1 MDAWEPLF
9 DHALACIDSIA
20 RTGSPMPDWTFGGG
34 TALMLRYGHR
44 HSYDIDIFVDDP
56 QWLPFFSPRLNDT
69 LESFVT
75 DYDETASYV
84 KLSTPWGEIDFI
96 VALSLTQTP
105 TETVTIHGRSVA
117 LETPAE
123 IIAKK
128 LRYRGASLRSRDIFD
143 IAVVQSYTPETLW
156 SSRSVWVAEL
166 PAIRRRLQRLATQYP
181 VEARRLALLPP
192 GEVFRDTAWAMVDNL
207 MRRVQLAK
215 RHRESD
221 REL

>member
-34 TALMLRYGHR
+34 TALMLRYHHR
-44 HSYDIDIFVDDP
+44 QSYDIDIFVDNP

-69 LESFVT
+69 LDPFVT

-84 KLSTPWGEIDFI
+84 KLSTQWGEIDFI
-96 VALSLTQTP
+96 VALGLTQTP
-105 TETVTIHGRSVA
+105 SETVSIHGRSVA

-128 LRYRGASLRSRDIFD
+128 LRYRGASLRSRDVFD
-143 IAVVQSYTPETLW
+143 VAVVQAYTPKTLW
-156 SSRSVWVAEL
+156 ACRPVWVSEL
-166 PAIRRRLQRLATQYP
+166 PAIRRRLDRLATQYP
-181 VEARRLALLPP
+181 IEAPRLALLPA
-192 GEVFRDTAWAMVDNL
+192 GEVFRDTAWAKVDTL
-207 MRRVQLAK
+207 MRRVQSAENRRK
-215 RHRESD
+215 SD
-221 REL
+221 REQ